1 MSVVAILFLHIHP
14 TRCTNSVYESHH
26 HHKRQKD
33 MRVVFYFDI
42 DILCKY
48 VFYTKKKFDCG
59 RLLYIILLFV
69 TVPCLS
75 VLQMFVPHFLRPT

>member
-33 MRVVFYFDI
+33 MRVVFF
-42 DILCKY
+42 ILILTFFVNMSFIPK
-48 VFYTKKKFDCG
+48 TFDCG

-69 TVPCLS
+69 TVPYLS